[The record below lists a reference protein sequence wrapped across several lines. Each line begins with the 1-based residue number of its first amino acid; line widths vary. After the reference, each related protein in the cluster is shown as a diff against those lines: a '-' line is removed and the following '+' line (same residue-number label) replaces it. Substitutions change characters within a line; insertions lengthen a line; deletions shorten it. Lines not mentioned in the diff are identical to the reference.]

1 MQVNITPCLQ
11 NKRLTS
17 LPFHVMYGFQTAI
30 DKRKRGRLDFD
41 LMKVDE
47 GAIEWNSL
55 NELRKLN
62 ECMVPTQ
69 HLQHIQTIEWIKVLQ
84 IHFVLILVMSLEN
97 LWIKFFSPKLAPR
110 PDMQILSFRKIISFA
125 SRHPSFTYMWP
136 HLPEISGTAGRMAMN
151 FSSDINYHRKARNP
165 KNFLT

>member
-30 DKRKRGRLDFD
+30 DIKRKRGRLDFD

-97 LWIKFFSPKLAPR
+97 LWIKFFFS
-110 PDMQILSFRKIISFA
+110 KISSATGYADIIFQKNNFVRIAA
-125 SRHPSFTYMWP
+125 SVIYLHVAWGGKYTPIFDEGETQFYQFD
-136 HLPEISGTAGRMAMN
+136 G
-151 FSSDINYHRKARNP
+151 
-165 KNFLT
+165 